1 MRIFDIWL
9 AYRISFYCFILI
21 GWMLMPIMK
30 NFFSA
35 FFIPRKA
42 FKIDDKGMKIHP
54 LYNIVFLWSHDIAS
68 NQHHGMYLSLYILPL
83 MIRFISS
90 AQTNERHIAAIIIKC
105 SCVACR
111 KQKKSVFYRAV
122 ERIFNL
128 QFFFLAFII
137 IFIFSWLPF
146 FFIFVL

>member
-1 MRIFDIWL
+1 MTRLQNLFLLFHFDWL
-9 AYRISFYCFILI
+9 NVNAYNE
-21 GWMLMPIMK
+21 K
-30 NFFSA
+30 FF
-35 FFIPRKA
+35 FLLFIPRKA

-54 LYNIVFLWSHDIAS
+54 LYNIIFLWSHDIAS

-128 QFFFLAFII
+128 QFFFSCLHHHLYILLVAFFLHFRIVAA
-137 IFIFSWLPF
+137 F
-146 FFIFVL
+146 